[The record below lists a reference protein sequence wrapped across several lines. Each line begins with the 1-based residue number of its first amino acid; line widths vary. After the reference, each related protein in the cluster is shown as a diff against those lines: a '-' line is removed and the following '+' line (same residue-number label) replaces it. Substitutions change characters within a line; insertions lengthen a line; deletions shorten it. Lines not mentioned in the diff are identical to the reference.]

1 MRVVTIF
8 SRAAYEIIKAV
19 CGKGALES
27 ADLGETIR
35 VELEGSQISML
46 LELGSEE
53 AGTLGV
59 SHDWADEACWS
70 VYEAMIPVTGEGHTA
85 RWWRACE
92 ATAGGALEID
102 SVVNSALCGTVNFAK
117 AA

>member
-1 MRVVTIF
+1 VTIF

-19 CGKGALES
+19 CGPGTLDA
-27 ADLGETIR
+27 ADQGETIR
-35 VELEGSQISML
+35 VGLEGSQISLL

-53 AGTLGV
+53 QGTLGV
-59 SHDWADEACWS
+59 AHSWADEACWS
-70 VYEAMIPVTGEGHTA
+70 VYEAMRPVAGEGHTA

-102 SVVNSALCGTVNFAK
+102 SVVNTALCGAVEFAK

>member
-1 MRVVTIF
+1 MTIF

-19 CGKGALES
+19 CGPGTFEL
-27 ADLGETIR
+27 ADQGETLR
-35 VELEGSQISML
+35 VELEGSQISLL

-53 AGTLGV
+53 QGTLGV
-59 SHDWADEACWS
+59 SHSWADEACWS
-70 VYEAMIPVTGEGHTA
+70 VYTAMTPVAGEGHTD

-92 ATAGGALEID
+92 AIAGGALEID
-102 SVVNSALCGTVNFAK
+102 SVVNTALCGTVEFAK

>member
-1 MRVVTIF
+1 MTIF

-19 CGKGALES
+19 CGPGTFEL
-27 ADLGETIR
+27 ADQGETLR
-35 VELEGSQISML
+35 VGLEGSQISLL

-53 AGTLGV
+53 QGTLGV
-59 SHDWADEACWS
+59 SHSWADEACWS
-70 VYEAMIPVTGEGHTA
+70 VYTAMTPVAGEGHTD

-102 SVVNSALCGTVNFAK
+102 SVVNTALCGTVEFAK

>member
-1 MRVVTIF
+1 MTIF

-19 CGKGALES
+19 CGPGTFEFT
-27 ADLGETIR
+27 DQGETFR
-35 VELEGSQISML
+35 VGLEGSQISLL

-53 AGTLGV
+53 QDTLGV
-59 SHDWADEACWS
+59 SHSWADEACWS
-70 VYEAMIPVTGEGHTA
+70 VYAAMTPVAGEGHTD

-92 ATAGGALEID
+92 ATACGALEID
-102 SVVNSALCGTVNFAK
+102 SVVNTALCSTVEFAK